1 MKLDVI
7 VPSFNRSKS
16 LGRAL
21 RSLSGAQVPPGLSV
35 SITVVDNNSSDD
47 TPAIV
52 EGARAYFNYPL
63 HYIFEKRQGV
73 VHARNTG
80 IAQTSGDLIAF
91 IDDDEEIG
99 AGWYQEVASAFSDPS
114 VDFIGGPYI
123 PRWAIDP
130 PHWVTSRL
138 AGLLG
143 AFNLGDQPFL
153 WDHNAAG
160 ALPGGNA
167 VIRRSMIER
176 AGPFST
182 SLGVFGKRYLGN
194 DDTEVFLRLLDF
206 GANGRYVPKLAIYHH
221 IPAGRLTKKYARK
234 LKFWGGVSMGKIDE
248 LRQPPGPRIMG
259 VPRHVYGSTVRVF
272 GRFLKAIAG
281 YRTHELFEIQL
292 EMVYFFG
299 FFYGRHGANADR
311 FERRENLA
319 HSASNKF

>member
-1 MKLDVI
+1 MKLDI
-7 VPSFNRSKS
+7 TIPTFNRSKT
-16 LGRAL
+16 LALTL
-21 RSLSGAQVPPGLSV
+21 RSLSAAPVPPGLSV
-35 SITVVDNNSSDD
+35 SVTVIDNNSSDD

-52 EGARAYFNYPL
+52 EAARAYFNCPL

-91 IDDDEEIG
+91 IDDDEEIC

-130 PHWVTSRL
+130 PRWVTPRL

-153 WDHNAAG
+153 WDQNAPG

-167 VIRRSMIER
+167 VIRRSAIER
-176 AGPFST
+176 AGPFCT
-182 SLGVFGKRYLGN
+182 LLGPIASKPLGN
-194 DDTEVFLRLLDF
+194 EDTEMFFRLLDF
-206 GANGRYVPKLAIYHH
+206 GAKGVYVPRLAIYHH
-221 IPAGRLTKKYARK
+221 VPAGRLTKRYARR
-234 LKFWGGVSMGKIDE
+234 LKFWGGVSTGKIDG
-248 LRQPPGPRIMG
+248 LRQPPGPRILG
-259 VPRHVYGSTVRVF
+259 VPRYLYGSTVRAF
-272 GRFLKAIAG
+272 GRFLKAIAEK
-281 YRTHELFEIQL
+281 RTQELFEIQL

-299 FFYGRHGANADR
+299 FFYGRHS
-311 FERRENLA
+311 E
-319 HSASNKF
+319 